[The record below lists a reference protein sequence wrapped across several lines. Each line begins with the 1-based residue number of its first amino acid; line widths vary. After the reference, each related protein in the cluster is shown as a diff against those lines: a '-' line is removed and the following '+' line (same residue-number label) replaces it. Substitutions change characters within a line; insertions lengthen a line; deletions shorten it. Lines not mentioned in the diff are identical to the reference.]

1 MLLSRQYFL
10 SDEKE
15 FTIKESR
22 PAYKSLLCPT
32 RSETRVYPQFLFSH
46 SLSHFQKYIHAMV
59 YAASSENAF
68 GQAASAVTE
77 IDLSGNM
84 LSDVSAAAIATCLQ
98 AVQCKA
104 LANVSD

>member
-1 MLLSRQYFL
+1 
-10 SDEKE
+10 
-15 FTIKESR
+15 
-22 PAYKSLLCPT
+22 
-32 RSETRVYPQFLFSH
+32 
-46 SLSHFQKYIHAMV
+46 MV

-84 LSDVSAAAIATCLQ
+84 LSDVSAAATATCLQ